1 MPTASPYPTALTIAG
16 SDSGGGAGIQADL
29 KTFLDH
35 RVFGMSAITSV
46 TSQNTQG
53 VHRIDPVPVEG
64 LEAQL
69 AAVAADLP
77 IGAIKIGMLGTAA
90 HVLATARFLRGLSD
104 RPPVV
109 LDPVMVSSSGHR
121 LLAPEAEEA
130 LRTELLPLATVITP
144 NLPEVAVL
152 SGAESLD
159 QQLGWASSQATAV
172 LVTGGDATTADVVD
186 RLLRPGWP
194 PRAWS
199 SPRLGTRS
207 FHGTGCTL
215 SSAIAARLAHGR
227 ELDDA
232 IDGAI
237 MYVQALIRTGVDL
250 GSPGGGHPVL
260 PHGLD

>member
-1 MPTASPYPTALTIAG
+1 MPTTSPYPTALSVAG

-35 RVFGMSAITSV
+35 RVFGMTAITAI
-46 TSQNTQG
+46 TAQNTRG
-53 VHRIDPVPVEG
+53 VVRVDPVPVEG

-69 AAVAADLP
+69 RAVFDDLP
-77 IGAIKIGMLGTAA
+77 VGAVKVGMLGTAA
-90 HVLATARFLRGLSD
+90 HARALAAVLDGLAD

-121 LLAPEAEEA
+121 LLDADAEEA
-130 LRTELLPLATVITP
+130 LRDLGSRCVLMTP
-144 NLPEVAVL
+144 NRPEAAVL
-152 SGAESLD
+152 AGSDTLED
-159 QQLGWASSQATAV
+159 QHRWAAAQSFAV
-172 LVTGGDATTADVVD
+172 LLTGGDTDDDDVVD
-186 RLLRPGWP
+186 TLYRPGWP

-199 SPRLGTRS
+199 GPRLGSAS

-227 ELDDA
+227 DLEDA
-232 IDGAI
+232 VDGAI
-237 MYVQALIRTGVDL
+237 GYVQALIRAGLGL
-250 GSPGGGHPVL
+250 GSPGHGHPVL